1 MEVSIMFQKMFL
13 LATAFLSS
21 SLSAA
26 EFWVSPTGLDTNN
39 CSTQLAACKTI
50 QRGISLLNPGDTLYI
65 KAGTYIEDSSTSS
78 FTKRCGWFDPVVAS
92 ICITK
97 SGTPDKPITISSAP
111 GDERK
116 VIIDSQSIR
125 AGLQIQG
132 HDYIVFNGLT
142 FKNQHTVGIANWGQA
157 ENNVADIARLA
168 EGIVVQNSS
177 FFNTHGNAG
186 GNISSIA
193 MWGSKDWVVRN
204 NLIDGVTAGGST
216 VTAGIQSYGV
226 INALIE
232 NNTIRNA
239 GFGIFWKDH
248 YVKDLNTRELWQ
260 ESEIRYNYID
270 VPKVGIRVSIRGENS
285 PEAGHNHFHH
295 NIITGLT
302 DSSFGIEY
310 AMSGAHSISGK
321 LTVNNNL
328 IDGQGK
334 TSTVGLSVDAARELN
349 VYGNIFRRLTV
360 PLQLI
365 KYSDTK
371 LVSLAYA
378 NFNIYEPK
386 VTIIVDRY
394 STTTKQF
401 NLLTDWKGV
410 KTGPYLTVDV
420 NSPDLGSIGVHS
432 DILFDNFS
440 KYTHHSESPALNFLA
455 QGKHAGPYETGTEV
469 IGVSYAES
477 PPQSPKAIAQ

>member
-1 MEVSIMFQKMFL
+1 MYKKMFL

-39 CSTQLAACKTI
+39 CSTQLTACKSI

-65 KAGTYIEDSSTSS
+65 KAGTYIEDSSKST
-78 FTKRCGWFDPVVAS
+78 FTKRCGWFDPLVAS
-92 ICITK
+92 LCITK
-97 SGTPDKPITISSAP
+97 SGTPDNPITISAAP

-125 AGLQIQG
+125 AGLQIQSN
-132 HDYIVFNGLT
+132 DYIVFNGLT

-157 ENNVADIARLA
+157 ENAVADIARLA
-168 EGIVVQNSS
+168 EGIVIQNSA
-177 FFNTHGNAG
+177 FFNTHGDAG

-216 VTAGIQSYGV
+216 VGAGIQSYGV

-232 NNTIRNA
+232 KNTIRNA

-248 YVKDLNTRELWQ
+248 YVKDLSNREVWQ
-260 ESEIRYNYID
+260 ESEIRYNYINA
-270 VPKVGIRVSIRGENS
+270 PKVGIRVSIRGENS
-285 PEAGHNHFHH
+285 PEAGHNHIHH
-295 NIITGLT
+295 NIITGLEN
-302 DSSFGIEY
+302 SGFGIEY
-310 AMSGAHSISGK
+310 AMSGAQSISGK

-328 IDGQGK
+328 IDGQAK
-334 TSTVGLSVDAARELN
+334 TSTVGLSVDASRELN
-349 VYGNIFRRLTV
+349 VYGNIFRLLTV
-360 PLQLI
+360 PLQLL

-371 LVSLAYA
+371 LVSLVYSDL
-378 NFNIYEPK
+378 NIYEPK
-386 VTIIVDRY
+386 MTIIVDRY

-401 NLLTDWKGV
+401 TSLTGSTGWREV
-410 KTGPYLTVDV
+410 KVGPLLTVDV
-420 NSPDLGSIGVHS
+420 NSPDSKSMNVNT
-432 DILFDNFS
+432 DFLFNDLS
-440 KYTHHSESPALNFLA
+440 QYTHHPDSPALNFIA
-455 QGKHAGPYETGTEV
+455 PGKHAGPFETGTEI
-469 IGVSYAES
+469 IGVSYSES
-477 PPQSPKAIAQ
+477 PPKSPTATVK

>member
-1 MEVSIMFQKMFL
+1 MYKNIALFTTAL
-13 LATAFLSS
+13 LSA
-21 SLSAA
+21 SLNAA
-26 EFWVSPTGLDTNN
+26 EFWVSGSTGLDTNN
-39 CSTQLAACKTI
+39 CSTQGAACKTI

-65 KAGTYIEDSSTSS
+65 KAGTYIEDSSKTS

-92 ICITK
+92 LCITK
-97 SGTPDKPITISSAP
+97 SGTADNPITISAAP
-111 GDERK
+111 GDERN
-116 VIIDSQSIR
+116 VIIDSQTVR

-132 HDYIVFNGLT
+132 HDHIVINGLT

-168 EGIVVQNSS
+168 EGIVVQNSA

-216 VTAGIQSYGV
+216 VAAGIQSYGV

-248 YVKDLNTRELWQ
+248 YVKDLDTRELWQ

-270 VPKVGIRVSIRGENS
+270 VPKVGIRVSIRGANS

-310 AMSGAHSISGK
+310 AMSGAFGISGK

-328 IDGQGK
+328 IDGQGN
-334 TSTVGLSVDAARELN
+334 TSTVGLSVDAAQELHA
-349 VYGNIFRRLTV
+349 YGNIFRRLTV
-360 PLQLI
+360 PLQLL

-371 LVSLAYA
+371 LVKLAYA
-378 NFNIYEPK
+378 DYNIYEPK

-394 STTTKQF
+394 SDTTKQF
-401 NLLTDWKGV
+401 NSLISWRDADTASLLTVSTD
-410 KTGPYLTVDV
+410 T
-420 NSPDLGSIGVHS
+420 PDSHSISVHS
-432 DILFDNFS
+432 DTLFDDLS
-440 KYTHHSESPALNFLA
+440 KFTLHSNSPALHLLG
-455 QGKHAGPYETGTEV
+455 QGRHAGPYETGREK
-469 IGVSYAES
+469 IGVSYGES
-477 PPQSPKAIAQ
+477 PPEGPKATLE